1 MGRFRRRFEDYQG
14 NNPDMRYAMAF
25 KRVKRVKGFYTHL
38 AIYLIINTAMILA
51 NSDRKIGTAE
61 FWSFETFSLAFCWGF
76 GLALHGFS
84 VFGRDFF
91 FSKDWE
97 DRKIREFI
105 EKEKD
110 NKRE

>member
-25 KRVKRVKGFYTHL
+25 KRVKRIKGFYTHL
-38 AIYLIINTAMILA
+38 AVYLVINTAMILA
-51 NSDRKIGTAE
+51 NNHGKIGTQG
-61 FWSFETFSLAFCWGF
+61 FWSIDTFSLPFCWGL
-76 GLALHGFS
+76 GLAFHGFS
-84 VFGRDFF
+84 VFGRDVF

-97 DRKIREFI
+97 ERKIREFM

-110 NKRE
+110 SKSK